1 MIEKL
6 KGTGVALIT
15 PFLESGAID
24 FDSLEKLV
32 DNAINCGVDYLVTL
46 CTTSETPTLSDAEKE
61 LVVKKV
67 REVNNHRVPIV
78 RGLGGYNTA
87 ELVHQ
92 LHTLDFTDI
101 DALLSVAPYYN
112 KPSQNGL
119 FLHYKTL
126 ADNSP
131 IPIILYNVQGR
142 TGCNI
147 EANTTLKLAQNCPN
161 IIAIKEASGNMNQIM
176 KVIAHKPDNFSVI
189 SGDDAITL
197 PLIAAGADGL
207 ISVVANAFPKQVSSM
222 VRLARNNQFP
232 EARKIHLQLLDYT
245 QTCFKEGNPAGI
257 KMLLALQGKIQHFLR
272 LPLAPAS
279 ENLEHDFNDLLKN
292 NIIK

>member
-1 MIEKL
+1 MTERL

-15 PFLESGAID
+15 PFLADGSID
-24 FDSLEKLV
+24 FDSLGKLV
-32 DNAINCGVDYLVTL
+32 ENAITSGVDYLVTL
-46 CTTSETPTLSDAEKE
+46 CTTSETPTLSEEEKE

-67 REVNNHRVPIV
+67 REVNRGRVAIV
-78 RGLGGYNTA
+78 RGLGGPNTA
-87 ELVHQ
+87 DLVHQ
-92 LHTLDFTDI
+92 LHTLDFTGI
-101 DALLSVAPYYN
+101 DALLSVSPYYN
-112 KPSQNGL
+112 KPSQAGL
-119 FLHYKTL
+119 YQHYKTL

-147 EANTTLKLAQNCPN
+147 EGKTTVELAKNCPN
-161 IIAIKEASGNMNQIM
+161 IVAIKEASGNMNQIM
-176 KVIAHKPDNFSVI
+176 YVIAHKPDNFSVI

-207 ISVVANAFPKQVSSM
+207 ISVVANAFPKQVSEM

-232 EARKIHLQLLDYT
+232 EARKIHLALLDYT
-245 QTCFKEGNPAGI
+245 QACFKEGSPVGI
-257 KMLLALQGKIQHFLR
+257 KMLLSLQGKIQHNFR
-272 LPLAPAS
+272 LPLAPGS
-279 ENLEHDFNDLLKN
+279 EDLEIIFKDLLKS